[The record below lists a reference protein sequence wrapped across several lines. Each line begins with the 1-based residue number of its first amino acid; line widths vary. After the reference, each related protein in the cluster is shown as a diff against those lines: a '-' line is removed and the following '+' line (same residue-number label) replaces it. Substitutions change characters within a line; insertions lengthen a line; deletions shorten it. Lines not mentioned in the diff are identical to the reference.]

1 MKIFNLPIEVE
12 FIDDVYVAKCNLIQ
26 WAFASWETADEAL
39 KELIDVIKMIRE
51 FKKDSVSNLS
61 DYKMSA
67 KKFFTSLP
75 IAI

>member
-12 FIDDVYVAKCNLIQ
+12 FVDDVYIAKCNLIQ
-26 WAFASWETADEAL
+26 WAFASWETTDEAL

-51 FKKDSVSNLS
+51 YKKDTTNLS

>member
-12 FIDDVYVAKCNLIQ
+12 FVNDVYIAKCHLIQ
-26 WAFASWETADEAL
+26 WAFASWDTADEAL

-51 FKKDSVSNLS
+51 FKKDTSNLS
-61 DYKMSA
+61 DYKMSV
-67 KKFFTSLP
+67 KKIFTSLP

>member
-1 MKIFNLPIEVE
+1 MNFLNLPIEIE
-12 FIDDVYVAKCNLIQ
+12 FVDDVYIAKCPLIQ
-26 WAFASWETADEAL
+26 WAFASWETSEEAL

-51 FKKDSVSNLS
+51 FKKDNTKLT
-61 DYKMSA
+61 DYKINT